1 MKVQPLISIYIT
13 NHNYGRFIS
22 QAIESVLAQT
32 IEDYEIIIIDDG
44 STDNS
49 REIIEKYA
57 DNDKIRVILQNQH
70 GLNVTNNIAMR
81 AASGKYI
88 MRLDADDYLDHNALL
103 VMSNKLENDPEL
115 GLVFPDYY
123 MVDEGG
129 GILSIEK
136 RHDFSTE
143 VTVMDQ
149 PAHGACTMIRRDF
162 LMQLNGYDERYECQ
176 DGYELW
182 IKFINHF
189 KVDNVATPLFYYR
202 QHGNNLTSNENK
214 ILDTRSKIKHNFAQ
228 ENGHETLQAAM
239 IVPVRDYRNSRD
251 DFAFSKLGAKKMI
264 DWKIESAIDA
274 KYISKIIVT
283 SPDLRIPEYIDKVY
297 SRSSKVS
304 FIFRDPKLTRLNTDL
319 TATIDHV
326 LSEKSIKNDGIS
338 ALLLSSL
345 EFPFI
350 DSKIID
356 DAINTL
362 SIFNTESLIGVRPET
377 NLFFQHDGE
386 GMKAILNQE
395 KFSRLER
402 EALYRYTGGISA
414 VRLSYYEQNKRI
426 IGGKVG
432 HIVINQQASQGIFTS
447 YDKEIAEYI
456 GNKISSKEIGRN

>member
-1 MKVQPLISIYIT
+1 MQPLISVYIT

-22 QAIESVLAQT
+22 QAVESVLAQT
-32 IEDYEIIIIDDG
+32 ISDYEIIIIDDG
-44 STDNS
+44 SSDNS

-57 DNDKIRVILQNQH
+57 EYDNIKIILQNKH

-103 VMSNKLENDPEL
+103 VMSNKLESDSEL

-123 MVDEGG
+123 LVDEGG
-129 GILSIEK
+129 AILSLEK

-143 VTVMDQ
+143 VKVLDQ
-149 PAHGACTMIRRDF
+149 PAHGACTMIRREF

-214 ILDTRSKIKHNFAQ
+214 ILNTRSKIKHNFAQ
-228 ENGHETLQAAM
+228 ENGKEILNAVA
-239 IVPVRDYRNSRD
+239 ILPIRDYKNSRD
-251 DFAFSKLGAKKMI
+251 DLAFTLLGDKKII
-264 DWKIESAIDA
+264 DWKIESALESR
-274 KYISKIIVT
+274 YISKIIVT
-283 SPDLRIPEYIDKVY
+283 SPDTRLKEHINNTYRGLDDVIFV
-297 SRSSKVS
+297 
-304 FIFRDPKLTRLNTDL
+304 FRDPKLTRLNTDL
-319 TATIDHV
+319 TGTIDHV
-326 LSEKSIKNDGIS
+326 IYEVNDQLKDANTI
-338 ALLLSSL
+338 LLSGL

-350 DSKIID
+350 TAAILD

-362 SIFNTESLIGVRPET
+362 SIFDTDSLISVRPET

-386 GMKAILNQE
+386 GMKSILNQE
-395 KFSRLER
+395 KFTKLER

-414 VRLSYYEQNKRI
+414 VRLDYYEKNKKV

-432 HIVINQQASQGIFTS
+432 HIIIDQKSSQGIFTS
-447 YDKEIAEYI
+447 HDKEIAQYI
-456 GNKISSKEIGRN
+456 ASKILSEEIGRN